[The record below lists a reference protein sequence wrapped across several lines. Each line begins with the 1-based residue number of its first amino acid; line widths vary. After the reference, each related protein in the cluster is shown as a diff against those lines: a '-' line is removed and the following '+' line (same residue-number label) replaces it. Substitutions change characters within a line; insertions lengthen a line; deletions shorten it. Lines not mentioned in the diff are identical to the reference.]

1 MKRRSCYERGPTPNP
16 RAVVTLAKDPDDIET
31 VRELFQEYAAF
42 FYNPLPEARFFALD
56 LESKKFKPSCPQG
69 GEP

>member
-1 MKRRSCYERGPTPNP
+1 M
-16 RAVVTLAKDPDDIET
+16 TLAKDPDDIET